1 MDRVM
6 QRDGQSARIAE
17 VTLGLK
23 LKAVALREGVQPQ
36 RARGSRRK
44 DPLPHADAQRVSN
57 EYKAKNRNAIAA
69 HFRNKRAMQGELALT
84 VASLMLGV
92 HIEVSPPPPV

>member
-1 MDRVM
+1 MDATPLFER
-6 QRDGQSARIAE
+6 RGQPTRIAE

-23 LKAVALREGVQPQ
+23 LASVALREGVEPQ
-36 RARGSRRK
+36 RARGSRIEDR
-44 DPLPHADAQRVSN
+44 AGN
-57 EYKAKNRNAIAA
+57 GYKAKNRSAIAG
-69 HFRNKRAMQGELALT
+69 HFRNRRAMQGELALT